1 MKLTVSK
8 SYVDAEGRVMAVTM
22 PMPERPIHNLPAF
35 PDSSDYD
42 IADEKEDIYDK
53 ALKQV
58 KDTSVRFEGH
68 NNIKAIV
75 DLIIKNGYS
84 SNLKSDTF
92 YDHDT
97 VEVEIVEKECDS
109 VVCSINGRCSY
120 KEIGHTIS
128 HNTATN
134 CLSKKVARI
143 LPIVEKPDIECTGP
157 WDCQCESGS
166 SDYRTFTEQS
176 EWISVKDRLPEDDS
190 DVFVL
195 VNGKFPVRMDH
206 YCLAENDWPRAW
218 YKTSNVTHWLPM
230 TALPSPPKP

>member
-1 MKLTVSK
+1 MTVSK

-22 PMPERPIHNLPAF
+22 PMPVEPVKYPGGDFIFEAE
-35 PDSSDYD
+35 Y
-42 IADEKEDIYDK
+42 K
-53 ALKQV
+53 ASLQQV

-97 VEVEIVEKECDS
+97 VEVEIGVICCEWGGHVDSCANETCWDLTECQFNP
-109 VVCSINGRCSY
+109 V
-120 KEIGHTIS
+120 KF
-128 HNTATN
+128 
-134 CLSKKVARI
+134 ARI
-143 LPIVEKPDIECTGP
+143 LPIVEKP
-157 WDCQCESGS
+157 
-166 SDYRTFTEQS
+166 EQS
-176 EWISVKDRLPEDDS
+176 EWISVTDRLPEDDS